1 MLKPCVAIGAVAL
14 FTSAALA
21 QTSPPP
27 AAPSPG
33 ATARPE
39 SGTARGTNTRGHTS
53 EYRAAQAAKVTLTQ
67 AIEAAESK
75 GQGRAVEVDFEVE
88 NNIPQYEVKV
98 LGADGKLVEHHV
110 DANTGQVIK
119 SENHP
124 IEGFFKRL
132 KPADMQNA
140 RTSLKQAVALAEQK
154 AGGRAVEAEVEHEAN
169 SVQYEITVANGDR
182 TQKVKVDANGQ
193 IVSQN

>member
-14 FTSAALA
+14 FTTVALA

-27 AAPSPG
+27 APSPG
-33 ATARPE
+33 ATARSE
-39 SGTARGTNTRGHTS
+39 SGTARSTNTRGHTS

-88 NNIPQYEVKV
+88 NNVPQYEVKV

-124 IEGFFKRL
+124 VEAFFKRL

-140 RTSLKQAVALAEQK
+140 RTSLK
-154 AGGRAVEAEVEHEAN
+154 
-169 SVQYEITVANGDR
+169 
-182 TQKVKVDANGQ
+182 
-193 IVSQN
+193 